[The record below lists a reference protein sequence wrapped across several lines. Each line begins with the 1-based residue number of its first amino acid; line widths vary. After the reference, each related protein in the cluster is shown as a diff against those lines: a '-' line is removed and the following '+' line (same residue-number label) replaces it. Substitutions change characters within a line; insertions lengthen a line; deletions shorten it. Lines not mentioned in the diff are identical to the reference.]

1 MHVDIDVLTQLALGC
16 FALYLL
22 WDRNNMTDRIAHL
35 EQQHNKLCNTVG
47 DFAEQVEE
55 EINDILMQLENKNVS
70 D

>member
-16 FALYLL
+16 VALYLL
-22 WDRNNMTDRIAHL
+22 WDRNNMTDRIAQL

-55 EINDILMQLENKNVS
+55 EINDILTQLENK
-70 D
+70 DA

>member
-16 FALYLL
+16 VALYLL
-22 WDRNNMTDRIAHL
+22 WDRNNMTDRIARL

-55 EINDILMQLENKNVS
+55 EINDILTQLENK
-70 D
+70 DA